1 MNIHKK
7 GNHMVSSKKFLQG
20 IAILATTIFFVSTV
34 WSKPPPWAP
43 AHGYRN
49 KHKQHE
55 YHDDYAN
62 DLGIFEGRC
71 IYEKVGTVLGG
82 VVGGVLGSKVGDG
95 DGKKIAIVAGTILGA
110 IIGKKVGAH
119 FDEKDRFCTGQALEH
134 AKNGQA
140 VAWDNPETNV
150 TYVVTPVS
158 SYQQDDNLCRQFTIE
173 TTTSKGITNK
183 KNNDACRN
191 DDKVWNTLY

>member
-1 MNIHKK
+1 MT
-7 GNHMVSSKKFLQG
+7 SSKNTLRVLT
-20 IAILATTIFFVSTV
+20 ILILTIFLTSTV

-55 YHDDYAN
+55 YHDGYAK
-62 DLGIFEGRC
+62 DLEIYEGRC

-95 DGKKIAIVAGTILGA
+95 DGRKIAIVAGTIIGA
-110 IIGKKVGAH
+110 IIGKKVGAR

-134 AKNGQA
+134 ANNGQA
-140 VAWDNPETNV
+140 VSWDNPETNV
-150 TYVVTPVS
+150 AYVVTPVN
-158 SYQQDDNLCRQFTIE
+158 SYQQGNTLCRQFIVVSTNSNGV
-173 TTTSKGITNK
+173 TSK
-183 KNNDACRN
+183 KNNDACRDTN
-191 DDKVWNTLY
+191 KVWNTLY